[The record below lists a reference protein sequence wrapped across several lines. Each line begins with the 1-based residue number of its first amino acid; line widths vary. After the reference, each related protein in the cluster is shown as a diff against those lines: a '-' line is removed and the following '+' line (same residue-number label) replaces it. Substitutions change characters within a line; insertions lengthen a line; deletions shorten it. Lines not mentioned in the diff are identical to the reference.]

1 MKKPRNQQKSYVYKT
16 DSIVYNIVRHNRLKR
31 GEQVM
36 NFYSV
41 RDLRSETKNMWTDL
55 RTGDDVILTNNGKPS
70 AMIINIPEGGFDD
83 VVQAVR
89 QAKAMIALNSM
100 RKKAS
105 RLGFRTEE
113 EIDSIIRT
121 VRNDD

>member
-1 MKKPRNQQKSYVYKT
+1 
-16 DSIVYNIVRHNRLKR
+16 
-31 GEQVM
+31 M

-113 EIDSIIRT
+113 EIDSILRT
-121 VRNDD
+121 VRNED